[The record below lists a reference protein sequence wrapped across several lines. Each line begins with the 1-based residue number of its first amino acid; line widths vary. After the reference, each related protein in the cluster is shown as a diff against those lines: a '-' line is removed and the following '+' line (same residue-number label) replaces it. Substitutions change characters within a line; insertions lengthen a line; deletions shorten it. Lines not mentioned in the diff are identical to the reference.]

1 MGDARTWLNAV
12 GIFAATTFV
21 IVYFQL
27 SPLWY
32 SAALLAWIVR
42 RQWVYHGAAAPAEKP
57 SAVTRADQTA
67 ENL

>member
-1 MGDARTWLNAV
+1 MPVRALLNAI

-21 IVYFQL
+21 IVYLDL
-27 SPLWY
+27 SLLWY

-42 RQWVYHGAAAPAEKP
+42 QQRVYRNRNRAAEPAGA
-57 SAVTRADQTA
+57 VADQTA

>member
-1 MGDARTWLNAV
+1 MPVRALLNAV

-21 IVYFQL
+21 IVYLDL

-42 RQWVYHGAAAPAEKP
+42 HQRVYRSRAKAAEPAV
-57 SAVTRADQTA
+57 AVADQTA

>member
-1 MGDARTWLNAV
+1 MRDLRAWLNAIA
-12 GIFAATTFV
+12 IFAATTFV
-21 IVYFQL
+21 IAWFDL

-42 RQWVYHGAAAPAEKP
+42 RQRVYRAGGATPQKDSSAPA
-57 SAVTRADQTA
+57 ADQTA

>member
-1 MGDARTWLNAV
+1 MRDMPVWLNAI
-12 GIFAATTFV
+12 GILAATTVV

-42 RQWVYHGAAAPAEKP
+42 RQRVYRVVPAAGKAPAVP
-57 SAVTRADQTA
+57 ATDQTA
-67 ENL
+67 ENV